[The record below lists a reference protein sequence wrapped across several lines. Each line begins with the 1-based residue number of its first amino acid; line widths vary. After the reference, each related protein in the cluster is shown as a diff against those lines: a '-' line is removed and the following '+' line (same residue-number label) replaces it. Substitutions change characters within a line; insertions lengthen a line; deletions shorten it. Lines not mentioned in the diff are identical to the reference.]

1 MTTGGEGLDLIGKRD
16 RFYGREGG
24 SYNGCMKH
32 SLYGLLLLALLLPA
46 CKTGGAK
53 APPAPPAPPPDLL
66 RPYEGAL
73 RVLPHK
79 GDVRALTLKAGESLA
94 GECDV
99 AVRVRSAVFEKGAAR
114 FALETLGLPR
124 VGESRGRCKRLE
136 PDLQLA
142 LTGFPSGPV
151 TPEVTARIDEVLL
164 TPEAYLRA
172 KGTAFD
178 RPPGEA
184 PSEVASTLPDA
195 NDGER
200 RLARGTVA
208 WPQRL
213 LSVDALSRAPKKR
226 PRFERLVAIEAVVGT
241 DGRLYRPLVKTSLPP
256 AHEAAVLAALPFW
269 RFEPA
274 RRADAPVGA
283 RVPLE
288 AVLRVY

>member
-1 MTTGGEGLDLIGKRD
+1 MKR
-16 RFYGREGG
+16 
-24 SYNGCMKH
+24 
-32 SLYGLLLLALLLPA
+32 SLVGLLLLALLGPA

-73 RVLPHK
+73 RVLSHK
-79 GDVRALTLKAGESLA
+79 GDVRTLTVKAGDSLT
-94 GECDV
+94 GDCDV
-99 AVRVRSAVFEKGAAR
+99 AVRVRSVVFAEGTAR

-124 VGESRGRCKRLE
+124 VGESRVRCKRLE

-142 LTGFPSGPV
+142 LTGFASGPV

-184 PSEVASTLPDA
+184 PSEVASTMPDA
-195 NDGER
+195 NESER

-213 LSVDALSRAPKKR
+213 LSVDALSRAPKKG
-226 PRFERLVAIEAVVGT
+226 PRFERVVAIEAIVGT
-241 DGRLYRPLVKTSLPP
+241 DGRLYHPQVKTSLGP
-256 AHEAAVLAALPFW
+256 AQETAVLVALLLW

-274 RRADAPVGA
+274 RRADGPVGA

>member
-1 MTTGGEGLDLIGKRD
+1 MKR
-16 RFYGREGG
+16 
-24 SYNGCMKH
+24 
-32 SLYGLLLLALLLPA
+32 SLYGLLLLGLLAPA
-46 CKTGGAK
+46 CKTAGPK
-53 APPAPPAPPPDLL
+53 APPAVPAPLPDLL

-73 RVLPHK
+73 RVLPHR
-79 GDVRALTLKAGESLA
+79 GDVRALTVKAGESLA
-94 GECDV
+94 GDCDV
-99 AVRVRSAVFEKGAAR
+99 AVRVRSVVFEKGAAR

-124 VGESRGRCKRLE
+124 VGERRVSCKRLE
-136 PDLQLA
+136 PDLQLV

-184 PSEVASTLPDA
+184 PSEVASTMPDA
-195 NDGER
+195 KDGER

-241 DGRLYRPLVKTSLPP
+241 DGRLHRPQIKTSLDP
-256 AHEAAVLAALPFW
+256 AHETAVLSALPFW

-274 RRADAPVGA
+274 RRGDAPVGA
-283 RVPLE
+283 RIALE
-288 AVLRVY
+288 LVFRVY